1 MPQNRAEFK
10 NSSGKSFTKQPS
22 PASDAFDG
30 DFSDGIIEN
39 GRFADIGGD
48 AIDVSGAEVQV
59 IGTLLED
66 VGDKAISV
74 GEGSRLSARGVRIQ
88 RVGTAVA
95 SKDGSHTVIEDSEVS
110 DVRYVVLMAYVKK
123 AEYGP
128 ASLSARGVRMSDFGR
143 QAVAQTG
150 SELSIDGV
158 LQSNE
163 EIDVDALYQHGYMR
177 K

>member
-1 MPQNRAEFK
+1 
-10 NSSGKSFTKQPS
+10 
-22 PASDAFDG
+22 
-30 DFSDGIIEN
+30 
-39 GRFADIGGD
+39 
-48 AIDVSGAEVQV
+48 
-59 IGTLLED
+59 
-66 VGDKAISV
+66 
-74 GEGSRLSARGVRIQ
+74 
-88 RVGTAVA
+88 
-95 SKDGSHTVIEDSEVS
+95 
-110 DVRYVVLMAYVKK
+110 MAYVKK